1 MALTQEKI
9 RVSIITATYNS
20 GNTLTDTVLSVLSQ
34 SYSNVEYIIV
44 DGGSQDNT
52 IEIIKMFEC
61 RFNGNLKC
69 ISETDRGLY
78 DAMNKGIQLATGDII
93 GVLNSDDFY
102 TSQTVLSRV
111 VAEFENKSLDA
122 VYGDVHFVKADNLNK
137 FVRYYSSRIFKPVL
151 MKYGFM
157 PAHPSFYCRK
167 YCFFKYGLYKID
179 YKICADFDLLL
190 RYIYVNKISIKYIP
204 LDMVTMRLGGV
215 STNGIGSHIR
225 IMKEHLRSF
234 RENGVKSNVFMLSIR
249 YLYKITEFFI
259 K

>member
-1 MALTQEKI
+1 MVHYFMGSILIHRDTADGKDRIAL
-9 RVSIITATYNS
+9 
-20 GNTLTDTVLSVLSQ
+20 LSQ
-34 SYSNVEYIIV
+34 ELSCS
-44 DGGSQDNT
+44 T
-52 IEIIKMFEC
+52 
-61 RFNGNLKC
+61 
-69 ISETDRGLY
+69 LY
-78 DAMNKGIQLATGDII
+78 
-93 GVLNSDDFY
+93 
-102 TSQTVLSRV
+102 
-111 VAEFENKSLDA
+111 
-122 VYGDVHFVKADNLNK
+122 HF
-137 FVRYYSSRIFKPVL
+137 F
-151 MKYGFM
+151 YGFM

-249 YLYKITEFFI
+249 YLYKITELVFI
-259 K
+259 LFWNYLVVFI

>member
-1 MALTQEKI
+1 
-9 RVSIITATYNS
+9 
-20 GNTLTDTVLSVLSQ
+20 
-34 SYSNVEYIIV
+34 
-44 DGGSQDNT
+44 
-52 IEIIKMFEC
+52 
-61 RFNGNLKC
+61 
-69 ISETDRGLY
+69 
-78 DAMNKGIQLATGDII
+78 MNKGIQLATGDII

-190 RYIYVNKISIKYIP
+190 RYIYVDKISIKYIP

>member
-1 MALTQEKI
+1 MLKI
-9 RVSIITATYNS
+9 SLVTVSYNS
-20 GNTLTDTVLSVLSQ
+20 SLTLPYTILSVLSQ
-34 SYSNVEYIIV
+34 TYYNVEYIIV
-44 DGGSQDNT
+44 DGESKDST
-52 IEIIKMFEC
+52 VEIIKKYESG
-61 RFNGNLKC
+61 FNGRLKWV
-69 ISETDRGLY
+69 SEKDGGLY
-78 DAMNKGIQLATGDII
+78 DAMNKGIRMSSGDII
-93 GVLNSDDFY
+93 GFLNSDDYF
-102 TSQTVLSRV
+102 TTDLVLQKIV
-111 VAEFENKSLDA
+111 NEFEDASLDA
-122 VYGDVHFVKADNLNK
+122 IYGDVHFVRSDNLSK
-137 FVRYYSSRIFKPVL
+137 IVRYYSSKIFKPSL

>member
-1 MALTQEKI
+1 MLPKITVVTVVYNGILTLD
-9 RVSIITATYNS
+9 ATIK
-20 GNTLTDTVLSVLSQ
+20 SVISQ
-34 SYSNVEYIIV
+34 TYSNLEYIVV
-44 DGGSQDNT
+44 DGGSTDGTLELLKKYNSQ
-52 IEIIKMFEC
+52 ISII
-61 RFNGNLKC
+61 
-69 ISETDRGLY
+69 ISEKDDGLY